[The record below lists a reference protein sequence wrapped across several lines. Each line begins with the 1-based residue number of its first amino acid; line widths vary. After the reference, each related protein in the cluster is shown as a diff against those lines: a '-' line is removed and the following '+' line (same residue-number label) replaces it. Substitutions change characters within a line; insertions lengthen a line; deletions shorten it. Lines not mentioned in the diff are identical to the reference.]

1 MCPKDC
7 IRGEEGHY
15 IMLKESIQQE
25 DLTIMNIYAPNV
37 GAAKNIK
44 QLITEVKTYLD
55 NNILKLGDLNT
66 ALSTIDRSSK
76 HNISK
81 ETRMIHWTRWI
92 SQISTELYIQTQLN
106 THSSQVHMEL
116 SPE

>member
-1 MCPKDC
+1 
-7 IRGEEGHY
+7 
-15 IMLKESIQQE
+15 
-25 DLTIMNIYAPNV
+25 MNIYAPNV
-37 GAAKNIK
+37 GAAKYIN
-44 QLITEVKTYLD
+44 QLITKVKTYLD
-55 NNILKLGDLNT
+55 NNTLILGDFNL
-66 ALSTIDRSSK
+66 ALSILNRSSK

-81 ETRMIHWTRWI
+81 ETKALNDTVDRCI